1 MLHKVSMKRHTD
13 KFFVRQKTE
22 KFILN
27 NVSKTMAL
35 THPGDIH
42 VSVGSRRVF
51 CRETTFRRWLG
62 RLGFCSYICHLANEK
77 PSSGHL
83 TSSILY
89 IGDDA
94 IANIVSSLLK
104 TTGVML
110 EGYLWTGYIYKSIR
124 TTHGKY
130 IVDVVHCQMALTG

>member
-1 MLHKVSMKRHTD
+1 MKRHTD
-13 KFFVRQKTE
+13 KLFVRQKTE
-22 KFILN
+22 KFILH

-35 THPGDIH
+35 THPRDTH

-62 RLGFCSYICHLANEK
+62 RLRFSYICHLANER

-83 TSSILY
+83 MSSILY
-89 IGDDA
+89 LGDDA

-104 TTGVML
+104 TTDSCWRGIYGPDVFTNPSEPPMASTLLML
-110 EGYLWTGYIYKSIR
+110 LKR
-124 TTHGKY
+124 
-130 IVDVVHCQMALTG
+130 MALTG